1 MQSFKQEVVKR
12 LSLCRFATLLC
23 TFASCNLNM
32 EYIIRPIAPK
42 DNAAIAQLIRNVFI
56 ELGAPTTGTAY
67 ADPILDTLYKVYQGN
82 GSVYYV
88 IEMDGAI
95 VGGAGI
101 APLDGGPA
109 GVCELQKMYFAPQ
122 ARGLGLG
129 SVLIQKCLDTAAG
142 LGYSQCYLETLT
154 DMQAA
159 QRLYVKSGFAYL
171 DAPLGSTGH
180 SSCPVWM
187 IKELVSST
195 TLQD

>member
-1 MQSFKQEVVKR
+1 
-12 LSLCRFATLLC
+12 
-23 TFASCNLNM
+23 
-32 EYIIRPIAPK
+32 
-42 DNAAIAQLIRNVFI
+42 
-56 ELGAPTTGTAY
+56 
-67 ADPILDTLYKVYQGN
+67 
-82 GSVYYV
+82 
-88 IEMDGAI
+88 MDGGI

-109 GVCELQKMYFAPQ
+109 SVCELQKMYFAPQ
-122 ARGLGLG
+122 ARGLGIG

-142 LGYSQCYLETLT
+142 FGYSQCYLETLT
-154 DMQAA
+154 NMQAA